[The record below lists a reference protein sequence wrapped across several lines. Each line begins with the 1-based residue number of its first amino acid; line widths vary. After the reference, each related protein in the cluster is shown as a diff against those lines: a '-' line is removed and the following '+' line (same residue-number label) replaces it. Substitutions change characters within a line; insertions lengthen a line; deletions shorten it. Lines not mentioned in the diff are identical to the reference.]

1 MSFSASSVTRR
12 QVVGLAGAGACAL
25 AATAAAASPATA
37 HAEDAEV
44 FVPSFLAKPDPLPEP
59 AETKDYDVVVVGCG
73 ASGLAAAFKAH
84 TDGAKVAIVQKL
96 SFASSQGF
104 EASGLATEND
114 ESAKQAFA
122 SMCMRLS
129 AYRPKRELLDVWA
142 HTSGEAI
149 LFFADVMDA
158 AGVEHKD
165 VVESGYERDCNGY
178 MAKFIKLGPA
188 PTYAGSVGAIAD
200 YAQTQGIDVFYDT
213 PGVYLVTDGGAVTG
227 VVAGTE
233 EGGYTQFNAARGVIL
248 STGDYQCN
256 EDMIAYYCPDVRGF
270 PPLEVGRTGDGHRMG
285 VWAGGR
291 IEPVGHTKM
300 IHDVWMN
307 SAPYLMVGP
316 DGKRFADEHM
326 PWWEINT
333 LMRNLMQHA
342 ASPDDGRIFSIMDDD
357 YYQQAQAW
365 QQVDPSLSAKELIPD
380 TVETMGE
387 NGSFAL
393 VHHGETV
400 AELAEAM
407 GVDAAALEAT
417 VERYN
422 ELVDLG
428 SDEDFG
434 KEAALL
440 APIAK
445 PPFHAVQRD
454 FNWGLSATLGG
465 LVVDGDN
472 RVLNIDD
479 EPIAGLFATGN
490 TSGPFFGGV
499 DYPMN
504 FPGLSIGRALTT
516 GFIAG
521 RAAAARA

>member
-37 HAEDAEV
+37 HAEDTEV

-84 TDGAKVAIVQKL
+84 ADGAKVAIVQKL

-188 PTYAGSVGAIAD
+188 PTYAGSVGTIAD

-233 EGGYTQFNAARGVIL
+233 EGGYTQFNAARGVI
-248 STGDYQCN
+248 SRPAT
-256 EDMIAYYCPDVRGF
+256 ISVT
-270 PPLEVGRTGDGHRMG
+270 RT
-285 VWAGGR
+285 
-291 IEPVGHTKM
+291 
-300 IHDVWMN
+300 
-307 SAPYLMVGP
+307 
-316 DGKRFADEHM
+316 
-326 PWWEINT
+326 
-333 LMRNLMQHA
+333 
-342 ASPDDGRIFSIMDDD
+342 
-357 YYQQAQAW
+357 
-365 QQVDPSLSAKELIPD
+365 
-380 TVETMGE
+380 
-387 NGSFAL
+387 
-393 VHHGETV
+393 
-400 AELAEAM
+400 
-407 GVDAAALEAT
+407 
-417 VERYN
+417 
-422 ELVDLG
+422 
-428 SDEDFG
+428 
-434 KEAALL
+434 
-440 APIAK
+440 
-445 PPFHAVQRD
+445 
-454 FNWGLSATLGG
+454 
-465 LVVDGDN
+465 
-472 RVLNIDD
+472 
-479 EPIAGLFATGN
+479 
-490 TSGPFFGGV
+490 
-499 DYPMN
+499 
-504 FPGLSIGRALTT
+504 
-516 GFIAG
+516 
-521 RAAAARA
+521 